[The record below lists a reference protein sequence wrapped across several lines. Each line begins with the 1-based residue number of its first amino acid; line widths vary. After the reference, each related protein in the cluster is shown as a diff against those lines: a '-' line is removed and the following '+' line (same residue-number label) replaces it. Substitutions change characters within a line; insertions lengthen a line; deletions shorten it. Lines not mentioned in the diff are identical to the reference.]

1 MLEFEWDDEKAER
14 NLRKHAVSFD
24 DAASAFADLNG
35 IDYRDEVIDHEVR
48 NLLLGLAGAELLAV
62 AYTYRGERIRIISA
76 RKANRYEQQIYAKSR
91 QD

>member
-1 MLEFEWDDEKAER
+1 MLEFEWNDEKAER
-14 NLRKHAVSFD
+14 NLRKHGVSFD

-35 IDYRDEVIDHEVR
+35 FDYHDEIIGHEIR
-48 NLLLGLAGAELLAV
+48 NLLLGMAGAELFAV

-76 RKANRYEQQIYAKSR
+76 RKANRYEQRIYAKNR